1 MKTAHQTYFTYI
13 VKCSDATF
21 YIGSTNN
28 LTKRLY
34 AHNNLKSGAHYTKI
48 RRPVTLQHKEV
59 FTTYREARHREAE
72 LKKLSRKDKQTIIK
86 KQYNKIYD

>member
-1 MKTAHQTYFTYI
+1 MKIAHQGYFTYI
-13 VKCSDATF
+13 LKCSDDTF

-48 RRPVTLQHKEV
+48 RRPVTLQ
-59 FTTYREARHREAE
+59 YREAFQTYSAARHREAE
-72 LKKLSRKDKQTIIK
+72 LKKLSRQGKLAIIK
-86 KQYNKIYD
+86 NDRAKK